1 MESNER
7 PPQFLCRLEAG
18 FWPWILPDFHDQRAK
33 IIKNHK
39 IKNTPSIL
47 ISFKMI
53 KKIQKNQKSENL
65 VVFEEFGDRW
75 ARRLGVNHFLK
86 NSCLRVTDDTKS
98 RKVRD
103 FPWDDHRLLFGRTLK
118 THFLL
123 FSISKICIAILHW
136 LQCWKTRKNSKIKQI
151 HPNWRQNKLV
161 KCCENRWNSFKMDG
175 CIEFP
180 P

>member
-1 MESNER
+1 MENNKR
-7 PPQFLCRLEAG
+7 PPQDFGHLEL
-18 FWPWILPDFHDQRAK
+18 WNRPWIWQDFRDRRAK
-33 IIKNHK
+33 FIKNHK

-53 KKIQKNQKSENL
+53 KKNRKNPKSGNL
-65 VVFEEFGDRW
+65 VFFDEFGDRW

-136 LQCWKTRKNSKIKQI
+136 LQCWKNTKKQ
-151 HPNWRQNKLV
+151 
-161 KCCENRWNSFKMDG
+161 
-175 CIEFP
+175 
-180 P
+180 